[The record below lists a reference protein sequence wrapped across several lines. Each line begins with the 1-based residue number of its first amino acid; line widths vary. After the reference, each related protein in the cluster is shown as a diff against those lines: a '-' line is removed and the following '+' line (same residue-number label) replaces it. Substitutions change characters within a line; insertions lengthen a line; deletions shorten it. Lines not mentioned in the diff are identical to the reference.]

1 MTAELDTPALS
12 LDISALDEDD
22 DELVAAA
29 MLCSWTWAAALIDG
43 SAALGRRRNVLRVQD
58 ELWKALR
65 VAPGLVERSDR
76 VTRLGRHRGEVS
88 IQVTHSLQDL
98 EALPTE
104 ADRAKAR
111 GMAAR
116 NGVVVLGGLDDHE
129 LDRVSRITPLSA
141 AERAMVRGWA
151 APPTWIPGSVHP
163 GRGKYLI
170 KSGDRT
176 GLPVQLALTGTER
189 RLYDTDRAWRPPE
202 TTHGARGARG
212 DGTGGDGVMSDGP
225 GRPPFRLADI
235 AIPLVM
241 LGTGVAATLVAAAV
255 WLAGVLAADTPTVVP
270 APGVADPAGD
280 HPGRGGGQPRPPDRS
295 RRFPTDLLGDD
306 HHPGA
311 ADRRRGRRAGVVGHP
326 SAWTASATWPAHS
339 GAPATTATCAARVPG
354 AGPCPCGPRWP
365 RNRAVARDDI
375 GLRLGR
381 LGRHDLFAAEEDVL
395 LHIAGPRSNKT
406 SALVVPAVLSAPGP
420 LIATSN
426 KVDLHILTCGLRA
439 QVGRVF
445 IFDPQHIAGVAQT
458 WWWNPLAAIR
468 DVSDAHHLVAHFSHT
483 VGAGHERADPYFTKG
498 AERLL
503 AQLCLAA
510 AVSGHH
516 LRDVQHWLA
525 TRSDTPV
532 QLLRDAGQHRVATA
546 LLGTLEAPP
555 DQRGGLYETALTAIA
570 CLESE
575 AVLRYVTPPATWQP
589 GPRVGRIDEFDP
601 WQFLT
606 GYYLDPHGRPAPH
619 DSLYLLT
626 REGAGSAAPVVAAL
640 VDHLL
645 RTTATAATACGG
657 RVDPPVRAVL
667 DEAAN
672 ICPIRNLPD
681 LYSYFGS
688 MSIQVLS
695 FLQSY
700 QQGVHIWGRAGMDK
714 LWSAATVKLIGAGVH
729 DPAFCEDLSRLVGD
743 HDITTWTHQHGRH
756 GHTSTA
762 TRPQRI
768 LSAADIARLTKT
780 QAVLLSA
787 GRKAGLIR
795 LLPWYTEH
803 DDDAQA
809 IKDHAAEATAQ
820 VRDAATAAL
829 GPHNPLSRIL
839 TATRAPARERHDRR
853 RRHRADRRRRPV
865 AGRPSRADAATRRPR
880 ATS

>member
-1 MTAELDTPALS
+1 
-12 LDISALDEDD
+12 
-22 DELVAAA
+22 
-29 MLCSWTWAAALIDG
+29 
-43 SAALGRRRNVLRVQD
+43 
-58 ELWKALR
+58 
-65 VAPGLVERSDR
+65 
-76 VTRLGRHRGEVS
+76 
-88 IQVTHSLQDL
+88 
-98 EALPTE
+98 
-104 ADRAKAR
+104 
-111 GMAAR
+111 
-116 NGVVVLGGLDDHE
+116 
-129 LDRVSRITPLSA
+129 
-141 AERAMVRGWA
+141 
-151 APPTWIPGSVHP
+151 
-163 GRGKYLI
+163 
-170 KSGDRT
+170 
-176 GLPVQLALTGTER
+176 
-189 RLYDTDRAWRPPE
+189 
-202 TTHGARGARG
+202 
-212 DGTGGDGVMSDGP
+212 MSDGP
-225 GRPPFRLADI
+225 GRPPFRFADI

-241 LGTGVAATLVAAAV
+241 LGTGAAATLVAAV
-255 WLAGVLAADTPTVVP
+255 GWLAGVLAADTHTVVP
-270 APGVADPAGD
+270 APVWPILRAITQAAAAGSLEPLIGPAGSRPIFWTTTTILALLILAGGGVLVWWATRRLD
-280 HPGRGGGQPRPPDRS
+280 RFGNVARSLGRARDYRDMRGTGARRRAVSLRPVAGRATGGGPRRHRAAAGAARASRPVRRRRRRPAAHRRAALEQNLRAGRARGAVRARPAHRHQQQGRPAHPHLRAARPGRPGVHLRPA
-295 RRFPTDLLGDD
+295 T
-306 HHPGA
+306 H
-311 ADRRRGRRAGVVGHP
+311 RRR
-326 SAWTASATWPAHS
+326 
-339 GAPATTATCAARVPG
+339 
-354 AGPCPCGPRWP
+354 
-365 RNRAVARDDI
+365 
-375 GLRLGR
+375 
-381 LGRHDLFAAEEDVL
+381 
-395 LHIAGPRSNKT
+395 
-406 SALVVPAVLSAPGP
+406 
-420 LIATSN
+420 
-426 KVDLHILTCGLRA
+426 
-439 QVGRVF
+439 
-445 IFDPQHIAGVAQT
+445 AQT
-458 WWWNPLAAIR
+458 WWWNPLAEIR

-532 QLLRDAGQHRVATA
+532 QLLRDADHHRVATA

-575 AVLRYVTPPATWQP
+575 AVLRYVTPPATWQT
-589 GPRVGRIDEFDP
+589 GPRVGRIDQFDP

-606 GYYLDPHGRPAPH
+606 GYYLDGHGRPAPH

-645 RTTATAATACGG
+645 RTTAAAATACGG

-700 QQGVHIWGRAGMDK
+700 QQGAHIWGRAGMDK

-729 DPAFCEDLSRLVGD
+729 DPAFCEDLSRLIGD

-795 LLPWYTEH
+795 LLPWYTEP
-803 DDDAQA
+803 DDTRRRSKTTPPKPPPRSAKPPPPHSA
-809 IKDHAAEATAQ
+809 RTTRSAASSP
-820 VRDAATAAL
+820 R
-829 GPHNPLSRIL
+829 P
-839 TATRAPARERHDRR
+839 RAPARERHDRR

>member
-1 MTAELDTPALS
+1 
-12 LDISALDEDD
+12 
-22 DELVAAA
+22 
-29 MLCSWTWAAALIDG
+29 
-43 SAALGRRRNVLRVQD
+43 
-58 ELWKALR
+58 
-65 VAPGLVERSDR
+65 
-76 VTRLGRHRGEVS
+76 
-88 IQVTHSLQDL
+88 
-98 EALPTE
+98 
-104 ADRAKAR
+104 
-111 GMAAR
+111 
-116 NGVVVLGGLDDHE
+116 
-129 LDRVSRITPLSA
+129 
-141 AERAMVRGWA
+141 
-151 APPTWIPGSVHP
+151 
-163 GRGKYLI
+163 
-170 KSGDRT
+170 
-176 GLPVQLALTGTER
+176 
-189 RLYDTDRAWRPPE
+189 
-202 TTHGARGARG
+202 
-212 DGTGGDGVMSDGP
+212 MSDGP
-225 GRPPFRLADI
+225 GHPPFRLADI

-241 LGTGVAATLVAAAV
+241 LGTGAAATLVAAV
-255 WLAGVLAADTPTVVP
+255 GWLAGVLAADTHTVVP
-270 APGVADPAGD
+270 APVWPILRAITQAAAAGSLDPLIGSAGSRPIFWATTTILALLLLTIGGVLVWWATERLDRFGGIARSL
-280 HPGRGGGQPRPPDRS
+280 GRGRDYRDMRG
-295 RRFPTDLLGDD
+295 T
-306 HHPGA
+306 GA
-311 ADRRRGRRAGVVGHP
+311 RRRAVSLRP
-326 SAWTASATWPAHS
+326 SL
-339 GAPATTATCAARVPG
+339 AAQPV
-354 AGPCPCGPRWP
+354 
-365 RNRAVARDDI
+365 VARDDI

-445 IFDPQHIAGVAQT
+445 IFDPQHFAGVQQT
-458 WWWNPLAAIR
+458 WWWNPLAEIR
-468 DVSDAHHLVAHFSHT
+468 DVADAHHLVAHFSHT

-532 QLLRDAGQHRVATA
+532 QLLRDAGQHRVAAA

-575 AVLRYVTPPATWQP
+575 AVLRYVTPPSTWVP

-606 GYYLDPHGRPAPH
+606 GYYLDGHGRPAPH

-645 RTTATAATACGG
+645 RTTAAAATACGG

-743 HDITTWTHQHGRH
+743 HDVATWTHQHGRH

-768 LSAADIARLTKT
+768 LAAADIARLTKT
-780 QAVLLSA
+780 QAVLLST

-803 DDDAQA
+803 DGNAQA
-809 IKDHAAEATAQ
+809 ITDHAAEATAQ
-820 VRDAATAAL
+820 VREAATAAL
-829 GPHNPLSRIL
+829 GSHNPLSRVL
-839 TATRAPARERHDRR
+839 TATTSTSAR
-853 RRHRADRRRRPV
+853 
-865 AGRPSRADAATRRPR
+865 T
-880 ATS
+880 T